1 MENSIGSSEDFS
13 SHYIDSNEDE
23 KEEGSDSE
31 NEPQKNDVD
40 NGFRQTEATKQY
52 EFHKSSIR
60 DANNNGDKYVS
71 PDD

>member
-31 NEPQKNDVD
+31 NESQKNDVD

-52 EFHKSSIR
+52 EFPQRSDR
-60 DANNNGDKYVS
+60 GANNNGDKFVS